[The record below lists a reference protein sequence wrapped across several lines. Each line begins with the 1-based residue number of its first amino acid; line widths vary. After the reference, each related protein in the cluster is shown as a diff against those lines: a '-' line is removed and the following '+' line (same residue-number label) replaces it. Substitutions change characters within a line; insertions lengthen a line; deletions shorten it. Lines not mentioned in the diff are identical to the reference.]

1 MSLAEVQQSTGLWK
15 LLKGWNGSFIQPG
28 VNAGH
33 QNSSLIFLKKIKW
46 QPFWVPNSSQYAGWM
61 AMTTSSRTSQT
72 HYCSKG
78 SWRWTPSTLQKK
90 EGRQELKIFTKV
102 LISPELTLHAE
113 FSLISRFCCQK
124 IAWVQDIVI
133 RASALNVTWEKQQ
146 KEMQN
151 CCLYPHRILVAAK
164 RSPEKYYRLKLTQP
178 LLPHSSPAFLPTQMY
193 HLNSSSSFLQIAAIS
208 SCYFWPLLAIS
219 AVEAALPP
227 LLLSSHSE
235 EGMDPFRHLSFSL
248 GFHRDRSH

>member
-33 QNSSLIFLKKIKW
+33 QNSSLVLLKKAKW

-113 FSLISRFCCQK
+113 FSLISKFCCQK

-151 CCLYPHRILVAAK
+151 CCLYPPRILVAAK
-164 RSPEKYYRLKLTQP
+164 RSPESITGLNWPNPSYPT
-178 LLPHSSPAFLPTQMY
+178 LPQHFCPPRC
-193 HLNSSSSFLQIAAIS
+193 AI
-208 SCYFWPLLAIS
+208 
-219 AVEAALPP
+219 
-227 LLLSSHSE
+227 
-235 EGMDPFRHLSFSL
+235 
-248 GFHRDRSH
+248 